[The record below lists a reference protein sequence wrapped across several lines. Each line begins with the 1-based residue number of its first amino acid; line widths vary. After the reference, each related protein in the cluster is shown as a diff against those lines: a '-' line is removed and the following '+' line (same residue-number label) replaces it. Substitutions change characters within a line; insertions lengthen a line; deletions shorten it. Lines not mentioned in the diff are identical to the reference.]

1 MECSL
6 IIFYDRLKV
15 QVRFAQGDS
24 MTFAEKICQVAE
36 EGAVLLKNENNLLPL
51 TKEDSVAVFGR
62 CQYDYYR
69 SGMGSGGSVHVSYTT
84 NLTDSLT
91 TLAEED
97 KAFAGIDTNLA
108 QTYRDWIKAHPFD
121 NGGGGWAA
129 EPWSQEEMPLSDSL
143 VEESAKKHGKA
154 IFVIGRTAGE
164 DKDNMTQKGS
174 WYLSDSEK
182 NALEKICAG
191 FENVC
196 VVLNVSNIMD
206 MEWINSPAFK
216 GHIKSVLITWHGG
229 QEGGRAAA
237 RILCGCTAP
246 SGKLTDTIARHID
259 FYPSTK
265 NFGSNGDVVYQE
277 DIYVGYRYFST
288 FTECQV
294 RYPFGFGLSYT
305 TFTTEIKNSVFE
317 NGKVTIQAEVKNT
330 GSRAGKEVV
339 QVYVEPPQGKLGKP
353 ARVLAA
359 FKKTAELKAGEKEN
373 LSISFNLD
381 SIASYDDSGLSGYE
395 SSLVLEQGLYKIYAG
410 NDVQSA
416 SLVSISGKNGI
427 ELAETRLIQKTA
439 QAVAPTK
446 AFKRIRPG
454 TRSGEIYSTDEEDT
468 PLSKISLSQRIE
480 QGLPKDIPFTGD
492 KGIRF
497 QDVIEN
503 RSKLDSFIAQ
513 IEDKE
518 LAAMVRGEGMMS
530 QKVTVGIAAAYGGIT
545 QKLRDFG
552 IPAAGCSDGPSG
564 VRLDT
569 GKEANLMPIGTL
581 LACTWNPNIIEELYT
596 FEGQELIQ
604 YEIDTLLGPGVNV
617 HRSPLNGRN
626 FEYYSEDPLLS
637 GIIATAALRGLNKG
651 GASGTI
657 KHFAANSQEAARR
670 TQNSVVSERALREIY
685 LKAFEIAVMS
695 GEVKSLMTSYNAIN
709 GHWSASNY
717 DLVTTILRNEWGYK
731 GLVMTD
737 WWATMND
744 CASGGSESLKNTASM
759 VRSGNDVYMVVDN
772 DGAET
777 NCYDDNTLTALKDG
791 SLTRAELHEA
801 ARHILTFILDSPVA
815 KRPLRPL
822 KIFKS
827 FTAEITEK
835 PADGTIANEGE
846 PFLPESGVFYLD
858 ARHDAMYN
866 ISGTY
871 SKEGDDLSQSVTNIL
886 INGVPAASLECRST
900 AGIETTV
907 NAAQVKLEKGFYRIS
922 LEHTMPGI
930 TVKQL
935 IISSEVINPVSLGV
949 IAM

>member
-1 MECSL
+1 
-6 IIFYDRLKV
+6 
-15 QVRFAQGDS
+15 

-36 EGAVLLKNENNLLPL
+36 EGAVLLKNEGNVLPL
-51 TKEDSVAVFGR
+51 TKEDCVAVFGR
-62 CQYDYYR
+62 CQFDYYR

-84 NLTDSLT
+84 NLTDSLSE
-91 TLAEED
+91 LV
-97 KAFAGIDTNLA
+97 KIDTNLA
-108 QTYRDWIKAHPFD
+108 HTYRNWIKENPFD

-129 EPWSQEEMPLSDSL
+129 EPWSQKEMPLTSAF
-143 VEESAKKHGKA
+143 VEESAKLCNKA

-164 DKDNMTQKGS
+164 DKDNKAEKGS
-174 WYLSDSEK
+174 WYLSDGEK
-182 NALEKICAG
+182 SALETICG
-191 FENVC
+191 SFENVC

-206 MEWINSPAFK
+206 MEWIYDDVFK
-216 GHIKSVLITWHGG
+216 GHIKAVLIAWQGG

-237 RILCGCTAP
+237 RILAGLANP

-265 NFGSNGDVVYQE
+265 NFGNDGDVLYQE

-288 FTECQV
+288 FASEKV

-305 TFTTEIKNSVFE
+305 TFSTEVKKAVFE
-317 NGKVTIQAEVKNT
+317 EEKVKIQVEVKNT
-330 GSRAGKEVV
+330 GNRSGKEVV
-339 QVYVEPPQGKLGKP
+339 QVYAKAPQGKLGKP

-359 FKKTAELKAGEKEN
+359 FKKTAELKTQESETLDIEFA
-373 LSISFNLD
+373 LSEL
-381 SIASYDDSGLSGYE
+381 ASYDDSGKTGHEYSF
-395 SSLVLEQGLYKIYAG
+395 VLEEGLYEIFVG
-410 NDVQSA
+410 TDIQSA
-416 SLVSISGKNGI
+416 SRISFAGKSGI
-427 ELAETRLIQKTA
+427 ELSETKVVQKLS
-439 QAVAPTK
+439 QALAPSK

-454 TRSGEIYSTDEEDT
+454 SLSGETYSLFEEDA
-468 PLSKISLSQRIE
+468 PLSKVNLSARI
-480 QGLPKDIPFTGD
+480 QDNLPKEILFTGD

-497 QDVIEN
+497 QDVIKD
-503 RSKLDSFIAQ
+503 RAKLDSFIAQ
-513 IEDKE
+513 IEDSD

-545 QKLRDFG
+545 QRLRDFG

-596 FEGQELIQ
+596 FEGKELVR

-637 GIIATAALRGLNKG
+637 GIIATAALSGLNKG
-651 GASGTI
+651 GSSGTI
-657 KHFAANSQEAARR
+657 KHFAANSQEASRR

-685 LKAFEIAVMS
+685 LKAFEIAVKS

-709 GHWSASNY
+709 GHWSASNF
-717 DLVTTILRNEWGYK
+717 DLVTTVLRKEWGYD

-744 CASGGSESLKNTASM
+744 CALGGSESIKNTASLI
-759 VRSGNDVYMVVDN
+759 RSGNDVYMVVDN

-777 NCYDDNTLTALKDG
+777 NCYDDNTLASLRSG
-791 SLTRAELHEA
+791 SLTRAELHGA
-801 ARHILTFILDSPVA
+801 ARHILNFILISPVA
-815 KRPLRPL
+815 KRELRPL

-827 FTAEITEK
+827 FTADVASAPES
-835 PADGTIANEGE
+835 GTIVKEGE
-846 PFLPESGVFYLD
+846 PFLPEGGTFYLH
-858 ARHDAMYN
+858 AEHDAMYN

-871 SKEGDDLSQSVTNIL
+871 SKDGDDLSQSVSNIL
-886 INGVPAASLECRST
+886 IDGTQAASLECRST

-907 NAAQVKLEKGFYRIS
+907 NAAQVHLEKGFYKIT

-930 TVKQL
+930 SVKQL
-935 IISSEVINPVSLGV
+935 IISSEVITPVSLGV
-949 IAM
+949 ISV